1 MVPLYMKF
9 QLSKLD
15 ENVYYYPLKQLE
27 EYEQK
32 ISKYPYSIR
41 VLIENVIRNYDGKK
55 ITDDDLDAVLGWKV
69 GKEFSFFPT
78 RVVLQ
83 DYTGVPLIVDLAA
96 MRDEAKRRGKDP
108 KIVNPI
114 VPADL
119 IIDHSVQVDYYGTSY
134 SLLWNMKKEF
144 ERNEERYK
152 LLKWAQASF
161 RNFRVVPPGNG
172 IIHEINLEYLSKVVD
187 VREVNGVQVAFP
199 EIVIGTDSHTTM
211 TNGVSVLSW
220 GVGGLEAEAVLLG
233 EPYTMT
239 VPEVIG
245 VKLVGEVQEGVT
257 PTDVV
262 LYITETL
269 RKKGVVGKF
278 VEFFGPSLS
287 KLSVPDRATIANMS
301 PEYGATVGF
310 FPIDNQ
316 TLNYLA
322 GTGRD
327 YKLVEKYAKAQGLFY
342 QEVPNY
348 TDVVEIDL
356 SKIEPSLAGPRNPD
370 ERVPLREMKARTE
383 KKKKKK
389 GNILSDNDVVLAAI
403 TSCTNTANP
412 TVMIGAGL
420 LAKKAVQ
427 YGLRVKPYVKTV
439 LAPGSPVVAEY
450 LKEAGLLPYLEA
462 LGFHIAGFGCTVCIG
477 NTGPLP
483 KAVEEDIKQYG
494 LEVYGVISGNRNY
507 EGRIHPLLSGVYLAS
522 PILVV
527 AYALAGRIDIDFQN
541 EPIDYDPNG
550 NPVYLKDIWPSLEEI
565 KQYVNLSL
573 NPDLYKKKYER
584 IFEGEENW
592 KALKVEPS
600 DTFKWDEKSTYIREP
615 PWFTMETP
623 KLEDIKNARILLLL
637 GDKITTDH
645 ISPAGPITPDS
656 IAGMYLKQLGVTE
669 FNTFGA
675 RRGNHEVM
683 IRGGFA
689 NPKLK
694 NYLVD
699 KEGGFTKHFPDGKV
713 MTVYE
718 ASELYK
724 KEGVPLV
731 IVAGKQYGSGSSRD
745 WAAKVTALLGVR
757 AVLAQS
763 FERIHRSNLVDM
775 GVLPI
780 EIPDWRSLGIKGDE
794 EVSIIGLSNLTPRKK
809 VTIQFKSPDGKV
821 ITTEGLV
828 RVDTNVELEYVKEG
842 GILKYVLNKLLYEGK
857 S

>member
-1 MVPLYMKF
+1 MKF
-9 QLSKLD
+9 QISKLD
-15 ENVYYYPLKQLE
+15 ENVYYYPLKQIE
-27 EYEQK
+27 EYDQK
-32 ISKYPYSIR
+32 ISKYPYSLKI
-41 VLIENVIRNYDGKK
+41 LIENVIRNYDGKK
-55 ITDDDLDAVLGWKV
+55 ITEDDLDAILGWKV

-78 RVVLQ
+78 RVVMQ
-83 DYTGVPLIVDLAA
+83 DYTGVPLLVDLAA
-96 MRDEAKRRGKDP
+96 MRDEVKRRGKDP
-108 KIVNPI
+108 KIVNP
-114 VPADL
+114 VVQADL
-119 IIDHSVQVDYYGTSY
+119 IIDHSIQVDYYGTSY
-134 SLLWNMKKEF
+134 SFAWNLKKDF

-152 LLKWAQASF
+152 FLKWAQSSF
-161 RNFRVVPPGNG
+161 RNLRVVPPGNG
-172 IIHEINLEYLSKVVD
+172 IIHQINLEYLSKVVD
-187 VREVNGVQVAFP
+187 VKEVKGVQTAFP

-211 TNGVSVLSW
+211 ANGLSVLSW

-245 VKLVGEVQEGVT
+245 VKLVGEIQEGVT

-287 KLSVPDRATIANMS
+287 KLSVPDRATIANMA
-301 PEYGATVGF
+301 PEYGATVGY
-310 FPIDNQ
+310 FPIDYQ

-327 YKLVEKYAKAQGLFY
+327 YKLVEKYAKAQGIFY
-342 QEVPNY
+342 EEVPNY
-348 TDVVEIDL
+348 TEVIEIDL
-356 SKIEPSLAGPRNPD
+356 SKIEPSVAGPRNPD
-370 ERVPLREMKARTE
+370 ERVPLREMKARNE

-389 GNILSDNDVVLAAI
+389 GAIVSDNDVVLAAI
-403 TSCTNTANP
+403 TSCTNTSNP
-412 TVMIGAGL
+412 TVMIGAGI
-420 LAKKAVQ
+420 LAKKAVEH
-427 YGLRVKPYVKTV
+427 GLRVKPYVKTS
-439 LAPGSPVVAEY
+439 LAPGSPVVVEY

-462 LGFHIAGFGCTVCIG
+462 LGFHVVGLGCTTCIG
-477 NTGPLP
+477 NAGPLP
-483 KAVEEDIKQYG
+483 KAVEDDIKQNG
-494 LEVYGVISGNRNY
+494 LEVYGVISGNRNF
-507 EGRIHPLLSGVYLAS
+507 EGRINPLLKGVYLAS

-550 NPVYLKDIWPSLEEI
+550 NPVYLKDIWPTLEEI
-565 KQYVNLSL
+565 KSYMNLSL
-573 NPDLYKKKYER
+573 NPELYKKKYER
-584 IFEGEENW
+584 IFEGDENW
-592 KALKVEPS
+592 KSLKVEES
-600 DTFKWDEKSTYIREP
+600 DTFSWDPNSTYIKEP
-615 PWFTMETP
+615 PWFIIESP
-623 KLEDIKNARILLLL
+623 KLDDIKNARILLLL

-645 ISPAGPITPDS
+645 ISPAGPISPDS
-656 IAGMYLKQLGVTE
+656 IAGIYLKQLGVKE
-669 FNTFGA
+669 LNTYGA

-724 KEGVPLV
+724 REGVPLV

-763 FERIHRSNLVDM
+763 FERIHRSNLVAM

-794 EVSIIGLSNLTPRKK
+794 EVSIIGLSDLTPKK
-809 VTIQFKSPDGKV
+809 RVTIQFKSEGRV

-828 RVDTNVELEYVKEG
+828 RVDTSTELEYVKEG
-842 GILKYVLNKLLYEGK
+842 GILKYVLNKLLYEG
-857 S
+857 